1 MIMRKTFPALTILAL
16 VVGVIFMQ
24 GCANHTVAVWTENEA
39 WVTGPEGISNYSN
52 GLQVTLSPTSPHE
65 PCADDC
71 DGQTFRRFVDFINIL
86 EAKNASPDNE
96 IWLRYGLAHQFF
108 TPDDITIPT
117 LQPDDRPYAG
127 YLSASLDIVNE
138 SLIKN
143 TNGNDR
149 RYRNSVGLRIGIVG
163 PASFGEELQKA
174 WHKVC
179 DCTEPQGWDLQ
190 LGNEFGFVYSLA
202 HDRQLIRHDLSETWG
217 IDVIGSA
224 QAAIGNIYSG
234 AELGAI
240 VRLGYNLNARWSA
253 KTMADIGYDA
263 NGIDANPGFFLMAGL
278 TGRYVARDIFV
289 DGNTWRD
296 SHSVD
301 RTPFVADQMLGL
313 GLHWKHLE
321 LRVTM
326 TRRTDQYCPRLV
338 RPDLGRSFLSGNL
351 KCDAA
356 FW

>member
-1 MIMRKTFPALTILAL
+1 MRKTLPALTILAL
-16 VVGVIFMQ
+16 VVGVLVLQ

-52 GLQVTLSPTSPHE
+52 GLQVTLSPTTPHA
-65 PCADDC
+65 PCANDC
-71 DGQTFRRFVDFINIL
+71 DGQAFRRFVDFINIL
-86 EAKNASPDNE
+86 EAKKESSNDASPDNE

-117 LQPDDRPYAG
+117 LQADDRPYAG
-127 YLSASLDIVNE
+127 YLSTSLDIVNE

-149 RYRNSVGLRIGIVG
+149 RYRNSVGLRFGIVG
-163 PASFGEELQKA
+163 PASFGEDLQKA

-190 LGNEFGFVYSLA
+190 LGNELGFVYSLA
-202 HDRQLIRHDLSETWG
+202 HDRQLVRHDLSETWS

-234 AELGAI
+234 VELGGI
-240 VRLGYNLNARWSA
+240 VRLGYNLNTRWSA

-301 RTPFVADQMLGL
+301 RTPFVADQMLGF
-313 GLHWKHLE
+313 GMHWKRLE

-326 TRRTDQYCPRLV
+326 TRRTNQYSSQAGATRFGSVVFVWKP
-338 RPDLGRSFLSGNL
+338 
-351 KCDAA
+351 
-356 FW
+356 